1 LPIDPAQLR
10 RAPGRAPVV
19 ALIPWGFAIED
30 FLEPNGLT
38 FDTFC
43 RQFRGSWMFGYVDA
57 LLTAGIETLLVCF
70 ARSVRTPSRRI
81 HEPTGARILA
91 LPLPRAYR
99 GLRRTMAD
107 PYGRTTRQMF
117 GAYRGLVGWPVL
129 GPIKEL
135 APYLS
140 TPVRPLV
147 RELRREHV
155 DAMLCQEY
163 EFPRFDICVLS
174 KWLHDIPVF
183 GVFQGGDYR
192 RWWLERIL
200 RPRAIRM
207 CDGVIAGA
215 QAEIDRVTTLYG
227 PPQRKL
233 ARIPNPVDVRLWCP
247 SDGGEARSLL
257 ELPEGARVVV
267 WHGRVQLPKKGLD
280 VLLEAWAM
288 ICREDSIRELR
299 LIFVGAGEDAT
310 LTAAAIARSGLDNI
324 VFVNRLL
331 HDPAELRTYL
341 AAADVYVFPSR
352 HEGFAVA
359 PIEAMACGLAVV
371 ATDTG
376 GMADILGTGHEA
388 SGIIVPRED
397 PQALAEGLRRL
408 LHDDELSRLL
418 GQRARR
424 RAIEEFSLEAVGAKL
439 RRFLFHSS
447 RAGLG

>member
-1 LPIDPAQLR
+1 MPIEPEQLR
-10 RAPGRAPVV
+10 RAPGGAPVV

-38 FDTFC
+38 LDTFC
-43 RQFRGSWMFGYVDA
+43 TQFRGSWMFGYVEA
-57 LLTAGIETLLVCF
+57 LLTASVETLLVCF
-70 ARSVRTPSRRI
+70 TRSVSTPSRRI
-81 HEPTGARILA
+81 HEPTGARVLT

-99 GLRRTMAD
+99 GLRRAMAD

-117 GAYRGLVGWPVL
+117 GAYRGLVGWPLL

-155 DAMLCQEY
+155 DVMLCQEY

-183 GVFQGGDYR
+183 GVYQGGDYR
-192 RWWLERIL
+192 RWWLERII
-200 RPRAIRM
+200 RPRAIRR

-215 QAEIDRVTTLYG
+215 QAEIDRVTTHYE
-227 PPQRKL
+227 PRQL
-233 ARIPNPVDVRLWCP
+233 ARIPNPVDIRLWCP
-247 SDGGEARSLL
+247 SDGGEARALL
-257 ELPEGARVVV
+257 ELPEGARIAV

-288 ICREDSIRELR
+288 ICREESARELR
-299 LIFVGAGEDAT
+299 LVLVGTGKDSPRIEG
-310 LTAAAIARSGLDNI
+310 AIARSGLDNI
-324 VFVNRLL
+324 IFVNRML

-359 PIEAMACGLAVV
+359 PVEAMACGLGVV

-376 GMADILGTGHEA
+376 GMADILGTGSEA
-388 SGIIVPRED
+388 SGIIVPQED
-397 PQALAEGLRRL
+397 PTALAEGLRRL
-408 LHDDELSRLL
+408 LHDDALSRLL

-439 RRFLFHSS
+439 RRLLFHGS